1 MCKPPSWSRLPSQP
15 SLRCSIVRLPGRDEH
30 RVPTTQS
37 WVIVMR
43 TLRTL
48 AVGDPREAL
57 ARECCDEQYG
67 ETKLVVDPT
76 AREAC
81 VTPVGG
87 YVLRR

>member
-1 MCKPPSWSRLPSQP
+1 
-15 SLRCSIVRLPGRDEH
+15 
-30 RVPTTQS
+30 
-37 WVIVMR
+37 MR